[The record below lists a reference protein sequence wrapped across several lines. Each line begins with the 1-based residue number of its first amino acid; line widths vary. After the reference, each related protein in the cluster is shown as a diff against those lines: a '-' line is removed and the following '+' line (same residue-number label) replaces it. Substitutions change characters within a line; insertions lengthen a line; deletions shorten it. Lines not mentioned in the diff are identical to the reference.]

1 VPTAIS
7 VLMPIY
13 NEALNIEKVILDW
26 LALIPAMPKGSLLEI
41 EDANS
46 KDGTR
51 QILEQIEKKYSGIVN
66 VSYRADRDG
75 FSNSIARLIK
85 NSKNELLF
93 IADSD
98 GQYESS
104 DIFHFLKHV
113 NDEDLLVFV
122 KGIKIWRNDGTV
134 RKVYSRLINLYCSKL
149 FRTEYLDL
157 NSSHYL
163 ISKSLINLIC
173 PGQTSISNQLKQ
185 TKSFSN
191 LSKISANP
199 ADEMNYWTFRK
210 LINIEISLRV
220 VLSNFRYE
228 KVYVKH
234 YKRNSGPSRG
244 HPSYRIVKDGLQ
256 AIQDIKNLRR
266 EFFK

>member
-1 VPTAIS
+1 
-7 VLMPIY
+7 MPVY
-13 NEALNIEKVILDW
+13 NEVANIKKVTLEW
-26 LALIPAMPKGSLLEI
+26 LTLIPAMPKGSLLEI

-51 QILEQIEKKYSGIVN
+51 QILEKIEKRYSGMIR

-98 GQYESS
+98 GQYESN
-104 DIFHFLKHV
+104 DIFHFLKRV
-113 NDEDLLVFV
+113 NDEDSLVFV

-134 RKVYSRLINLYCSKL
+134 RKVYSRLINSYCSKL

-163 ISKSLINLIC
+163 ISKSLINLIY
-173 PGQTSISNQLKQ
+173 PGQSSITNKLKQ
-185 TKSFSN
+185 TKSSSN
-191 LSKISANP
+191 ASKKSANQEK
-199 ADEMNYWTFRK
+199 EMNYWTFHK

-220 VLSNFRYE
+220 LLSNYRYE
-228 KVYVKH
+228 KVYIKH
-234 YKRNSGPSRG
+234 YSRNSGPSRG
-244 HPSYRIVKDGLQ
+244 HPSYRILKDGLQ
-256 AIQDIKNLRR
+256 AIQDVRNLRR